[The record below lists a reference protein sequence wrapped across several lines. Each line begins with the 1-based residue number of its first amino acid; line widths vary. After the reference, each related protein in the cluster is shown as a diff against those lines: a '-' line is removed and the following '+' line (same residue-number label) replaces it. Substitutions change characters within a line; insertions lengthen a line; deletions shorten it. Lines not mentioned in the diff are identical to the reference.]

1 MLSSLTANAWQEVKV
16 SSYDILYGSGFDV
29 AADGFSKTEKFT
41 ELLSEPNDASQRL
54 SVLLS

>member
-1 MLSSLTANAWQEVKV
+1 MLSSLTANAWQEILFT
-16 SSYDILYGSGFDV
+16 SYVDGFGFDV

-54 SVLLS
+54 SVVLS